1 MYFCLR
7 VDLDYVPW
15 DTPDAGEFG
24 HGEPAVLLRLLEVA
38 KTSGYRFHFFA
49 SNRFLRAFPAGGDA
63 ILGDGHDLDWL
74 CKHPEEAGERYRASR
89 DLFDEIKHV
98 SVGLATREAWPTDF
112 VSFAGLEENRFL
124 SSPAGFVPPGIVHFP
139 VEARAAREAMR
150 AGMNVRAWTDAS
162 KRQLRESGSRR
173 KGTTLVVRPQV
184 LARYDPKLNHIREI
198 LDIASA
204 VGLPVKTLRELWSEA
219 VQPHQEG

>member
-24 HGEPAVLLRLLEVA
+24 HGEPAVLLRLLELA
-38 KTSGYRFHFFA
+38 RGTGYKFHFFA
-49 SNRFLRAFPAGGDA
+49 SNRFLRAFSAGGDA
-63 ILGDGHDLDWL
+63 VLGDGHDLDWL
-74 CKHPEEAGERYRASR
+74 CKHPEDAEGRFLASR
-89 DLFDEIKHV
+89 GLFDEVKHTAV
-98 SVGLATREAWPTDF
+98 GIATRDPWPDDYHPFEGLADC
-112 VSFAGLEENRFL
+112 RFL
-124 SSPAGFVPPGIVHFP
+124 SAPGHFAPEGLVHFP

-150 AGMNVRAWTDAS
+150 GGMNVRTWTDAS
-162 KRQLRESGSRR
+162 KRQLREAATRR

-198 LDIASA
+198 LDLANA
-204 VGLPVKTLRELWSEA
+204 VGMPVKTLRELLNTD
-219 VQPHQEG
+219 P

>member
-24 HGEPAVLLRLLEVA
+24 HGEPAVLLRLLELT
-38 KTSGYRFHFFA
+38 KNTGYKLHFFA

-63 ILGDGHDLDWL
+63 VLGDGHDLDWF
-74 CKHPEEAGERYRASR
+74 CKHPENAGSR
-89 DLFDEIKHV
+89 HLIAHELFEEIKHV
-98 SVGLATREAWPTDF
+98 PIGLAIREPWPNEYEPF
-112 VSFAGLEENRFL
+112 EGLADYRFL
-124 SSPAGFVPPGIVHFP
+124 SSPAGFAPPGLVHFP
-139 VEARAAREAMR
+139 VEARAVREAMR
-150 AGMNVRAWTDAS
+150 AGMNVRTWTDAS
-162 KRQLRESGSRR
+162 KRQLRDAATRR

-198 LDIASA
+198 LDIANA
-204 VGLPVKTLRELWSEA
+204 VGMPVRTLRDELKGE
-219 VQPHQEG
+219 Q

>member
-1 MYFCLR
+1 M
-7 VDLDYVPW
+7 
-15 DTPDAGEFG
+15 
-24 HGEPAVLLRLLEVA
+24 
-38 KTSGYRFHFFA
+38 
-49 SNRFLRAFPAGGDA
+49 
-63 ILGDGHDLDWL
+63 GDGHDLDWL